1 MEEESKN
8 FKLETAYNR
17 LNLYQQHDCFELR
30 SEDNALQSRIDLSQ
44 PQRLGLKNL
53 EHLMAV
59 LLFMPEPKSVLLL
72 GTAAGSLVHFLRHY
86 LPRAQLTAVDIDV
99 ELVEKMLQMKILPAA
114 GNGLSY
120 VYADA
125 ADFLSH
131 CDTAYDLIL
140 VDIFSGSQ
148 SPAWLLEK
156 KEIEQLHRL
165 LEVDGALAYNLLIDS
180 EHQFK
185 NFYRDLRIAFAN
197 RTLCLPVQ
205 DFENTIAF
213 AIRHPMAQRDM
224 HWYMQHAMELSNRY
238 EIDFLPI
245 LSVIYNTNPVGAGV
259 L

>member
-8 FKLETAYNR
+8 IKLETAYNR

-30 SEDNALQSRIDLSQ
+30 SEDNALQSRIDLSR

-86 LPRAQLTAVDIDV
+86 LPQTTLTAVDIDV
-99 ELVEKMLQMKILPAA
+99 ELIETMLQMKILPTA
-114 GNGLSY
+114 GDGLTYIYS
-120 VYADA
+120 DA
-125 ADFLSH
+125 AKFLSH
-131 CDTAYDLIL
+131 CDASYDLIL

-148 SPAWLLEK
+148 SPAWLLDK
-156 KEIEQLHRL
+156 KCIERLHRL
-165 LEVDGALAYNLLIDS
+165 LGVDGAVAYNLLIDS
-180 EHQFK
+180 EHEFR
-185 NFYRDLRIAFAN
+185 NFYRALRLAFDN
-197 RTLCLPVQ
+197 RTLCLPVKN
-205 DFENTIAF
+205 FENTIVFAF
-213 AIRHPMAQRDM
+213 RHPLPQRDM
-224 HWYMQHAMELSNRY
+224 NWHMQHAMELSKRY
-238 EIDFLPI
+238 ETDFLQI